1 MINTKFLDCK
11 NSGSSC
17 DFEDKKEIICLC
29 FGLAQENNYKEKH
42 STQVTFLHRLGNIW
56 TVQLRF
62 DLFVFF
68 WSVIGGTS
76 NLKDFGWNET
86 SLKQL
91 ECFENDFDLFYSVN
105 RNSFEVFGQ
114 NWMRKFRSWND
125 LWPNDTEM
133 CKTKRF
139 ELKWFNTNQFVVWS
153 IGEINSLEKIQSEK
167 NRFEKKIDSK
177 AKSICSSINLVGLTT
192 KYCPSK
198 HFSSGGIKGVQ
209 SS

>member
-1 MINTKFLDCK
+1 MDSHKKIITKKSTQLKWLFYADWVT
-11 NSGSSC
+11 SGQFSC
-17 DFEDKKEIICLC
+17 DSIYL
-29 FGLAQENNYKEKH
+29 
-42 STQVTFLHRLGNIW
+42 
-56 TVQLRF
+56 
-62 DLFVFF
+62 FF

-114 NWMRKFRSWND
+114 DWMRKIRRWND

-139 ELKWFNTNQFVVWS
+139 ELKWFNTNQFAVWS

-167 NRFEKKIDSK
+167 KRFEKKNRFKSKIDLYLN
-177 AKSICSSINLVGLTT
+177 KSCRPHHKILPIQTFFIWWYQRRSIKL
-192 KYCPSK
+192 
-198 HFSSGGIKGVQ
+198 I
-209 SS
+209 